1 MIRTD
6 LGAESDVVM
15 MISFVI
21 PMYNASSTIL
31 RCLDSIYGLPV
42 DEKDFEVIV
51 IDDCSTDN
59 TVEMV
64 KEYALG
70 HSNLVLLCQPE
81 NHRQGAA
88 RNRGVSVA
96 KGTFI
101 AFVDSDDETDKGVV
115 SAARLAS
122 EKNLDMVAMKTATF
136 SKFGE
141 FEKAST
147 LPYAKDAV
155 FSGIELQTEHPFWF
169 AGPVAYIY
177 CKSFL
182 EQVNY
187 PFAEGVLFEDSDFV
201 MVHLYFAKRMAY
213 SQDLGYIVYYRDG
226 STTHSVTYKNLS
238 DYFLLGTRMLR
249 FYEKIEQDTICT
261 DEANSLV
268 IKQFADGILEGARWN
283 VAKSIKRLIK
293 LKNLNEIRAF
303 YDRVDSHVN
312 RRELINNQHFR
323 GYFKNS
329 WTAVGIKHRCFATI
343 ICAVLVPF
351 YRLSNLFH

>member
-1 MIRTD
+1 
-6 LGAESDVVM
+6 
-15 MISFVI
+15 
-21 PMYNASSTIL
+21 
-31 RCLDSIYGLPV
+31 
-42 DEKDFEVIV
+42 
-51 IDDCSTDN
+51 
-59 TVEMV
+59 
-64 KEYALG
+64 
-70 HSNLVLLCQPE
+70 
-81 NHRQGAA
+81 
-88 RNRGVSVA
+88 
-96 KGTFI
+96 
-101 AFVDSDDETDKGVV
+101 
-115 SAARLAS
+115 
-122 EKNLDMVAMKTATF
+122 
-136 SKFGE
+136 
-141 FEKAST
+141 
-147 LPYAKDAV
+147 
-155 FSGIELQTEHPFWF
+155 
-169 AGPVAYIY
+169 
-177 CKSFL
+177 
-182 EQVNY
+182 
-187 PFAEGVLFEDSDFV
+187 
-201 MVHLYFAKRMAY
+201 MVHLYYAKRMAY
-213 SQDLGYIVYYRDG
+213 SQDLGYVVYYRDG

-329 WTAVGIKHRCFATI
+329 WTAVGIRHRCFATI